1 MKRYRRGKKSVGRAI
16 LAGVLASVIIFTL
29 LSLISALILM
39 KTNDPS
45 GKIGLAAIISLTLS
59 SVAASAVHAKKYGTG
74 LSIVTAAIVVLILIA
89 ASLISTRG
97 EVSAKALGCYGCYML
112 AAILTSF
119 ITGRGR

>member
-39 KTNDPS
+39 KTSDPS
-45 GKIGLAAIISLTLS
+45 GKIGLAAIISLTVT
-59 SVAASAVHAKKYGTG
+59 SVTASALYAKKYGAG
-74 LSIVTAAIVVLILIA
+74 ISIVTAALAVLILIA

-97 EVSAKALGCYGCYML
+97 EVSAKSLGCCGCYML